1 MLISILAGGWLILL
15 VGLGLFHTWQ
25 SRSHVFAFRWGAAIA
40 GVNLAA
46 SLIVPALLPKG
57 THTLQISFVTNSF
70 LLAAAIGANMMAGA
84 ATFNLK
90 R

>member
-1 MLISILAGGWLILL
+1 MLISLLAGGWLILL
-15 VGLGLFHTWQ
+15 VGLGLFHTWKA
-25 SRSHVFAFRWGAAIA
+25 RSHVVAFRWGAVIA

-46 SLIVPALLPKG
+46 SLIVPTLLPKG
-57 THTLQISFVTNSF
+57 TDALQISFVTNSF